1 MGGGGGGCGRHIT
14 FFYPKLL
21 SDSEI
26 SNFRINSIKQ
36 STSKVKYQMQLKLPS
51 KIGVKSNY
59 VSPNWNISENKK
71 TNYVSDHAK
80 WHV

>member
-1 MGGGGGGCGRHIT
+1 MT

-21 SDSEI
+21 SDCEI

-59 VSPNWNISENKK
+59 VTPDWNIKSE
-71 TNYVSDHAK
+71 TNSVSDHTK